1 MCVNEAFAYQPER
14 AGIEHKINK
23 LRKEYKVINVHKSIV
38 AAGLL
43 GPDS

>member
-1 MCVNEAFAYQPER
+1 MCVNEAFAYQRGR

-23 LRKEYKVINVHKSIV
+23 LDEEYKVINVHKSIV